1 MAIFKVDSELVKIIH
16 VNGFPV
22 ITDGVYLFTEM
33 DIVDK
38 GFDETYI
45 THFKL
50 VQFLYVWI
58 GIMIC
63 QVVNAIIC
71 QLDKTNAVINSFVI

>member
-38 GFDETYI
+38 GFDETNI
-45 THFKL
+45 THF
-50 VQFLYVWI
+50 
-58 GIMIC
+58 
-63 QVVNAIIC
+63 
-71 QLDKTNAVINSFVI
+71 